1 MNSFIEN
8 VNYLANLDN
17 KYGSRVEI
25 YKNNLSLRTE
35 LHDIVFTLEYYNFSD
50 KKLHT
55 LEYLYSDISIDNFN
69 STLLNLKS
77 QVELTGL
84 FDCVV
89 SFSYTNF
96 VINNVANIDI
106 KITSNSD
113 NIKTYGF
120 NLNITKDLT
129 EIYNINGIVS
139 DTLKILPVV
148 ASLDSSF
155 IDAVTTIQENID
167 VIKNAEANAIIASEK
182 AVEALSSSNIAIENA
197 TISINNASV
206 AILSANNSEIS
217 AELALTSATAA
228 TQQADI
234 ATVKSTEASASA
246 SSALISKNESATN
259 SSNSLVNANN
269 ASISEANALAYK
281 NSALS
286 SKNSSAVS
294 ETNALSYSN
303 LAHASELSSQSS
315 ATSAASSAINASN
328 SEVASA
334 SSATLSSAKATES
347 FNSAND
353 ALTSKN
359 KAEKWATELEDV
371 QVEPGKYSAMH
382 WALKAEELASGSA
395 DNISY
400 RNTIS
405 GLTATDVQAAIDEIV
420 IDTAGTH
427 DAANITTGTLSDA
440 RLPASISSDITGNAA
455 TSSKWATSRTIT
467 LSGDVTGSVGIDG
480 SDNVTITT
488 SVSANSVTLGTDT
501 TGNYVAGVMQGTGI
515 SVSGT
520 IGEGWSPT
528 VTLTNVGEAGTY
540 RSVTTDAQ
548 GRVTSGTNPAT
559 VSGYGLTDVYTKTQN
574 DTSLALKV
582 NNSEKGVAN
591 GVSTL
596 DANGKVVLTQ
606 IPDSVLG
613 QLEYMG
619 VHNFTS
625 MPTATQKGQYWIAS
639 TSGNGYVVGDW
650 AVWNGSAFD
659 KVDNT
664 DAVATVAGRTGNV
677 VLTNSDVG
685 LANVDNTADSAKPV
699 STAQQTA
706 LNLKANLD
714 SPTFTGTVTAPTF
727 SGELSGNATSATTA
741 TKLNASGGYGIQS
754 LSSGI
759 SYSNAVCMREA
770 PSGFGNSNDIYAPRL
785 GFNWGGMAASSIAL
799 RSDGGFKF
807 VNNPGTAYE
816 NVYANIFYGS
826 LFGNADT
833 ATKLQTAITINGVSF
848 DGSANITVSDTT
860 KLPLTGGTMTG
871 AITAIRETKVA
882 MADNNIDLATGNLF
896 TKTISGVTT
905 FTVSNVLASG
915 NVNSFIL
922 ELTNGGSSLIS
933 WFAGAKWSNG
943 TIPVLTAAGID
954 VLGFYTYDGGVTWKG
969 KVIDKDVK

>member
-8 VNYLANLDN
+8 VNYVANLDN

-167 VIKNAEANAIIASEK
+167 VIKNAEANVIIASEK

-217 AELALTSATAA
+217 AELALTSANTATTKASEASLSSYSAANSANIATLKANEASASSSSANASSISANNAAVSVSSNATIAENSATIASTKATEAIANASSALTSATNALDSSNSASLSATTA

-359 KAEKWATELEDV
+359 KAEKWAIELEDV

-395 DNISY
+395 GSASSVSYDNS
-400 RNTIS
+400 TS
-405 GLTATDVQAAIDEIV
+405 GLVANDVQSAIDEIDINIETLSSNV
-420 IDTAGTH
+420 YTKTDINNSLALKVDKIAEKGLSTEDYTTIEKTKLFGIASGAQVNVPTDLSLGTVTATVISLNSSTGTDVNLPSATTSTAGLLSATDKTKLDDIADNANNYTLPVATSTVKGGVELYSDTVQTVDSNAVSTTANRTYGIQLNSAGQVVVNVPWSDTNTIYEHPITDGSLHVPATGTTNNGKVLMAGATAGSVSWQTIPSGVTDHTLLTNIGTNTHAQIDTALTRLVNTSGT
-427 DAANITTGTLSDA
+427 NTGDQ
-440 RLPASISSDITGNAA
+440 
-455 TSSKWATSRTIT
+455 TIT
-467 LSGDVTGSVGIDG
+467 LTGDVTGS
-480 SDNVTITT
+480 
-488 SVSANSVTLGTDT
+488 
-501 TGNYVAGVMQGTGI
+501 GTG
-515 SVSGT
+515 SFSTTLKNTGT
-520 IGEGWSPT
+520 
-528 VTLTNVGEAGTY
+528 AGTY
-540 RSVTTDAQ
+540 KSVTTDSQ
-548 GRVTSGTNPAT
+548 GRVTSGTNPTTIA
-559 VSGYGLTDVYTKTQN
+559 GFGITDVYTKTEV
-574 DTSLALKV
+574 DIMY
-582 NNSEKGVAN
+582 G
-591 GVSTL
+591 
-596 DANGKVVLTQ
+596 D
-606 IPDSVLG
+606 
-613 QLEYMG
+613 
-619 VHNFTS
+619 
-625 MPTATQKGQYWIAS
+625 IAS
-639 TSGNGYVVGDW
+639 
-650 AVWNGSAFD
+650 
-659 KVDNT
+659 
-664 DAVATVAGRTGNV
+664 
-677 VLTNSDVG
+677 
-685 LANVDNTADSAKPV
+685 
-699 STAQQTA
+699 A
-706 LNLKANLD
+706 LD
-714 SPTFTGTVTAPTF
+714 
-727 SGELSGNATSATTA
+727 
-741 TKLNASGGYGIQS
+741 
-754 LSSGI
+754 
-759 SYSNAVCMREA
+759 
-770 PSGFGNSNDIYAPRL
+770 
-785 GFNWGGMAASSIAL
+785 
-799 RSDGGFKF
+799 
-807 VNNPGTAYE
+807 
-816 NVYANIFYGS
+816 
-826 LFGNADT
+826 
-833 ATKLQTAITINGVSF
+833 TING
-848 DGSANITVSDTT
+848 
-860 KLPLTGGTMTG
+860 
-871 AITAIRETKVA
+871 E
-882 MADNNIDLATGNLF
+882 
-896 TKTISGVTT
+896 
-905 FTVSNVLASG
+905 
-915 NVNSFIL
+915 
-922 ELTNGGSSLIS
+922 
-933 WFAGAKWSNG
+933 
-943 TIPVLTAAGID
+943 
-954 VLGFYTYDGGVTWKG
+954 
-969 KVIDKDVK
+969 VI